1 MTVLAWHRRRPT
13 VSRLQRTV
21 PNSFSAVGAYA
32 GRARFQPCDGAVVT
46 PTLQRAIGQVIE
58 VGFAGIA
65 PAGELFA
72 GQALYLEWRGDRVLD
87 GFLIPEQDLEFVD
100 RRRSVSCTLSFP
112 SASSTSARSSD
123 GGAA

>member
-1 MTVLAWHRRRPT
+1 MTVLPWRRRQHSSPRFLMT
-13 VSRLQRTV
+13 
-21 PNSFSAVGAYA
+21 PNSFSAIGAYA
-32 GRARFQPCDGAVVT
+32 GRARFQPSDRAVVT
-46 PTLQRAIGQVIE
+46 PVLQRAIGQVIE